1 MFANEASL
9 KMLSKSDML
18 QNQTYILH
26 LVIHFEYVLTNKAA
40 FGGSESHLGLK
51 MRYIGELVGDNNG
64 RNTAVTLCGP
74 REWSQRQ
81 LTPSPWSTGL
91 SPLVNWSYIYVFSII
106 LVVCKSISCT
116 LPVSEIKVHKNMRQ
130 YLLWVCSQRMH
141 ATSKI

>member
-40 FGGSESHLGLK
+40 FGGSKSHLGLK

-64 RNTAVTLCGP
+64 RNHRPHEISDCGG
-74 REWSQRQ
+74 S
-81 LTPSPWSTGL
+81 PSGS
-91 SPLVNWSYIYVFSII
+91 
-106 LVVCKSISCT
+106 
-116 LPVSEIKVHKNMRQ
+116 HK
-130 YLLWVCSQRMH
+130 
-141 ATSKI
+141 